1 MNLTLSEMQKHEY
14 WMGLALQQARNAAEN
29 DEVPVGAVLV
39 DKEGKEL
46 AQRYNQK
53 EMLHNSIAHAE
64 ILCIQEA
71 SDKLQNWRLKDCTL
85 YVTLEPCMMCLA
97 ALIQARIKLLVF
109 GAYDKKG
116 GSLSLG
122 YPLYKDHRFNHQFAV
137 MGGVRHYDCA
147 KILSDF
153 FKIKRLSL

>member
-64 ILCIQEA
+64 ILCISRSLRQIT
-71 SDKLQNWRLKDCTL
+71 KLEIKGLYSLCDSRALHDVSGSINSGKD
-85 YVTLEPCMMCLA
+85 
-97 ALIQARIKLLVF
+97 
-109 GAYDKKG
+109 
-116 GSLSLG
+116 
-122 YPLYKDHRFNHQFAV
+122 
-137 MGGVRHYDCA
+137 
-147 KILSDF
+147 
-153 FKIKRLSL
+153 